1 MEPRVIKSDKEH
13 QAVLHEIETLAVA
26 DPKPGSVEGDR
37 LELLMTLAESYE
49 KARFPIDLPDPVSA
63 IRFRMEQQ
71 GLSQADLMPFLGSRA
86 RVSEV
91 LSGKRALS
99 IAMIRALHQGLG
111 IPANVLIGSSEK
123 ESTDPTVP
131 PWSAFPIGQMV
142 KRGWLDASKA
152 EIRKSAEA
160 VVEPFIRAAFE
171 LAATAPVYKKSI
183 HKRAR
188 KNSDAPSLLA
198 WTARVLHL
206 ASACKTEGFSA
217 GQFDESFL
225 TKIARLSASPNGPV
239 LAREMLAFSGIP
251 LVFEPTLPNTY
262 LDGCALLLKDGRPAI
277 GMSIRYDRLD
287 SFWFT
292 LLHELSHIVRHLTR
306 DRPVFIDDLDDE
318 ATEDPVET
326 EADFVAA
333 EALIP
338 RGVWR
343 RSRAWRERTPQAVRE
358 LAAELSIHPAIVA
371 GRIRR
376 ETGRYTIFPDMLG
389 QGEVRSLL
397 GFAAKTGGGGE

>member
-1 MEPRVIKSDKEH
+1 MEPRVIKTEKEH
-13 QAVLHEIETLAVA
+13 QAVLHEIETLAVS
-26 DPKPGSVEGDR
+26 DPKPGSAEGDR

-49 KARFPIDLPDPVSA
+49 KARFPIDLPDPLSA

-71 GLSQADLMPFLGSRA
+71 GLSQADLVPFLGTRA

-99 IAMIRALHQGLG
+99 LAMIRALHEGLG
-111 IPANVLIGSSEK
+111 IPAKVLIGKAEEK
-123 ESTDPTVP
+123 SADAPLPSWST
-131 PWSAFPIGQMV
+131 FPVGLMV
-142 KRGWLDASKA
+142 RRGWFEASKA
-152 EIRKSAEA
+152 EIRKTPEA
-160 VVEPFIRAAFE
+160 VVEPFVRTAFE
-171 LAATAPVYKKSI
+171 LAASAPVYKKSI
-183 HKRAR
+183 HERAR
-188 KNSDAPSLLA
+188 KNSDPASLLA

-206 ASACKTEGFSA
+206 ASAFKTEGFVA
-217 GQFDESFL
+217 GQLDESFL
-225 TKIARLSASPNGPV
+225 TKIARLSASPAGPV
-239 LAREMLAFSGIP
+239 LAREMLAFNGIA
-251 LVFEPTLPNTY
+251 LVFEPSLPNTY

-292 LLHELSHIVRHLTR
+292 LLHELSHVLRHLSR
-306 DRPVFIDDLDDE
+306 DRPAFVDDLDDE

-326 EADFVAA
+326 EADVLAA

-338 RGVWR
+338 RGIWR

-358 LAAELSIHPAIVA
+358 LAAELSIHPAVVA

-376 ETGRYTIFPDMLG
+376 ETGRYTIFSEMLG
-389 QGEVRSLL
+389 QGEVSSLL
-397 GFAAKTGGGGE
+397 GVGAAGE